1 MPHAASDWTFDTLL
15 PTPNETNHGPHESS
29 EDEVLDPA
37 PTGPTEEE
45 ACPVCLGEGYLIHV
59 GGPGRYDA
67 YQEAWMPSEDTLP
80 CDACHGS
87 GYADIDPRADPQPD
101 WPTIHHGAC
110 PATREAMPTPSIAP
124 DAHLDDPWEWD
135 AN

>member
-15 PTPNETNHGPHESS
+15 PAPDETTHEPHEPS
-29 EDEVLDPA
+29 EHDELDPT

-59 GGPGRYDA
+59 GGPGRFDA
-67 YQEAWMPSEDTLP
+67 YQEAWMPSEDTVP
-80 CDACHGS
+80 CDACHGT
-87 GYADIDPRADPQPD
+87 GYADTDPQPDPQPD
-101 WPTIHHGAC
+101 WPNTHHGAHADTVH
-110 PATREAMPTPSIAP
+110 ATIAPSIAP

-135 AN
+135 TY

>member
-1 MPHAASDWTFDTLL
+1 MPHAASNYPFDTLL
-15 PTPNETNHGPHESS
+15 PTPDEISHEPHEPS
-29 EDEVLDPA
+29 EHDELAPA

-80 CDACHGS
+80 CDACHGT
-87 GYADIDPRADPQPD
+87 GYADTDPQPD
-101 WPTIHHGAC
+101 WPGTHHQARNDTEH
-110 PATREAMPTPSIAP
+110 ATSQPSIAP
-124 DAHLDDPWEWD
+124 DAHLEDPWEWD
-135 AN
+135 TY